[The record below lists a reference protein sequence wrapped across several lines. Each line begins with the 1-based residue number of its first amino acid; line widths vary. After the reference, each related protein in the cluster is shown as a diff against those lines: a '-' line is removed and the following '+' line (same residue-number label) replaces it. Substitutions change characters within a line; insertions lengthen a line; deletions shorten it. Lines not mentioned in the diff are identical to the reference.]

1 LGEAFLALEA
11 AGWKAGSALACDA
24 ATADLW
30 RQALRG
36 AAARG
41 RLNRLALHLD
51 GPHCHAGQLHRA
63 AHRLR
68 SKPRLTRILPAFR
81 PACCCSAKIWRC
93 CSAPASRPAILRGGG
108 PPHDR
113 SSVARAAPVGS
124 SSIALAVWRGARCS
138 GPVAAGNRALAHPFL
153 CRRAAMSLPRASRAI
168 FASAYPETPHK
179 LIHTLDEHPLLE
191 LEALATLAE
200 TLPEASV
207 EYNKAD
213 LPIGTDGKPEASGIP
228 VGETIRRIEKS
239 GSWAALKNIEQVPA
253 YAALL
258 HELLEELRP
267 EIEARTGKMLKM
279 QGFIFITSP
288 NGVTPITS
296 TRTQHPAASG
306 SKVMTQFPPTTPS
319 TPRWRCTRPI
329 TPAAGA
335 S

>member
-1 LGEAFLALEA
+1 MRPRPI
-11 AGWKAGSALACDA
+11 C
-24 ATADLW
+24 
-30 RQALRG
+30 G
-36 AAARG
+36 ARRCAARRRA

-51 GPHCHAGQLHRA
+51 GRPIAMLA
-63 AHRLR
+63 SFIAPPIAFR
-68 SKPRLTRILPAFR
+68 SRPPLTRILPAFR
-81 PACCCSAKIWRC
+81 PAFCCSAKIWRC

-124 SSIALAVWRGARCS
+124 LSIALG
-138 GPVAAGNRALAHPFL
+138 GLA
-153 CRRAAMSLPRASRAI
+153 RRAVPALSRLETGRWPTFPLPESSHEHLPAPSRAI

-213 LPIGTDGKPEASGIP
+213 LPIGIDGKPEASGIP

-267 EIEARTGKMLKM
+267 EIEARTGK
-279 QGFIFITSP
+279 
-288 NGVTPITS
+288 
-296 TRTQHPAASG
+296 
-306 SKVMTQFPPTTPS
+306 
-319 TPRWRCTRPI
+319 C
-329 TPAAGA
+329 
-335 S
+335 